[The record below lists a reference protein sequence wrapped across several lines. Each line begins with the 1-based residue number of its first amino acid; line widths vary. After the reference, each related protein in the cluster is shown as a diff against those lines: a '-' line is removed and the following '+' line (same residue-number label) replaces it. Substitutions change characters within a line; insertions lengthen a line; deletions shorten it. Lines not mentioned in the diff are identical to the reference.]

1 MAAGQPKKFNSG
13 KKLIELFSEFCNY
26 ITDVADYT
34 VIPSQTEFCKW
45 LSKNYKPV
53 DRRTIYNALNKYF
66 PTIKKEFEQLQ
77 SDVIAQGGMI
87 GKYQNTMSIFVL
99 KNWCNWK
106 DKAEAEVIHNNGILD
121 DLSKYFEEKR
131 AK

>member
-1 MAAGQPKKFNSG
+1 MAAGQPRKFNSG
-13 KKLIELFSEFCNY
+13 KKLIELFSEFCDY
-26 ITDVADYT
+26 ITEEADYT

-45 LSKNYKPV
+45 LSVNYGPV
-53 DRRTIYNALNKYF
+53 DRKTIYNALNKYF
-66 PTIKKEFEQLQ
+66 PTIKKDFERLQ

-87 GKYQNTMSIFVL
+87 GKYQQVMSIFVL
-99 KNWCNWK
+99 KNWCSWK

-121 DLSKYFEEKR
+121 DLSKYLEGKH